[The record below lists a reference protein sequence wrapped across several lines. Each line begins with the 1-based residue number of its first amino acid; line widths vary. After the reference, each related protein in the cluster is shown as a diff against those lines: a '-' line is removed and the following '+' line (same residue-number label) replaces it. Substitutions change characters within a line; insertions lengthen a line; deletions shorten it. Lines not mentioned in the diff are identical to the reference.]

1 MFSCGG
7 PPPMGDTRTRNGG
20 AGVAGDAALPDAEAV
35 ARSEASATARSSS
48 SHRKRFSSHQPVSLS
63 VRARCHPTPTRLRT
77 AFATAFTARSLPMEY
92 EPTRNSVRGSLRSS
106 LRAISAIAAHARL
119 RSGKRQRGSQ

>member
-35 ARSEASATARSSS
+35 ARSAASATARSSS